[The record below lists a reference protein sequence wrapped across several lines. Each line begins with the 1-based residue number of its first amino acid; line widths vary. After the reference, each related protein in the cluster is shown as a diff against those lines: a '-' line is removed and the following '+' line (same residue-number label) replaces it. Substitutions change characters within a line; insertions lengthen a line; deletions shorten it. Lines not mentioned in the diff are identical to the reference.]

1 MYIFYLSITNKPVIE
16 IQNNQATIQNELKE
30 LKSECHFFLQ
40 SSDSWIGLHTTLNTA
55 FKEMGDLVNWSNEI
69 ESDLQKLIELK
80 KDAKKKL
87 SEEDSQNQATTE
99 QNYITKTPVE
109 ENLV

>member
-1 MYIFYLSITNKPVIE
+1 
-16 IQNNQATIQNELKE
+16 
-30 LKSECHFFLQ
+30 
-40 SSDSWIGLHTTLNTA
+40 
-55 FKEMGDLVNWSNEI
+55 MGDLVNWSNEI